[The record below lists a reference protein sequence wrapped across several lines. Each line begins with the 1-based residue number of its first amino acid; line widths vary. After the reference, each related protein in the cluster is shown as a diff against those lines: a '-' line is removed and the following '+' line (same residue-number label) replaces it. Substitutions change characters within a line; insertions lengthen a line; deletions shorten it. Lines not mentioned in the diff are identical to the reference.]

1 MHTLLVEIESQ
12 EKVQELT
19 SLLSKMDYVKMI
31 SKINK
36 RTQLIE
42 ALQEHETM
50 KTAIVKNKNK
60 AISKYI

>member
-19 SLLSKMDYVKMI
+19 SLLSKMDYVKKI
-31 SKINK
+31 STINK
-36 RTQLIE
+36 RIQLIE

-60 AISKYI
+60 AISKYL

>member
-19 SLLSKMDYVKMI
+19 SLLSKMDYVKKI
-31 SKINK
+31 STINK

-60 AISKYI
+60 AISKYL

>member
-19 SLLSKMDYVKMI
+19 SLLSKMDYVKKI
-31 SKINK
+31 STINK

-42 ALQEHETM
+42 ALQEQETM

-60 AISKYI
+60 AISKYL

>member
-19 SLLSKMDYVKMI
+19 SLLSKMDYVKKI

-42 ALQEHETM
+42 ALQQHETM
-50 KTAIVKNKNK
+50 KAAIVKNKNK
-60 AISKYI
+60 AISKYL